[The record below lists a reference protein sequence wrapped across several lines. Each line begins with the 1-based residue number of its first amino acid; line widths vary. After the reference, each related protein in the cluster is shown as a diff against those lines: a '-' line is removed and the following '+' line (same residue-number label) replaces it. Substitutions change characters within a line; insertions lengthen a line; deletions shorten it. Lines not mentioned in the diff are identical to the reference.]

1 MPRVAAG
8 TGGSKKARS
17 TVQEQA
23 RRLLENAARVR
34 IKLTS
39 LTNNVV
45 SRGQLNLPQFNAL
58 SAVAMSGPLNMTQ
71 LTEALC
77 VSTAAATNVMDK
89 LVDLG
94 LAKRGRHKSDRRVVL
109 VEATPK
115 GRRTVEV
122 LERDFIAI
130 FSHLLERLSEEERE
144 AFVGI
149 YERLNRILW
158 DEPPEV
164 T

>member
-1 MPRVAAG
+1 
-8 TGGSKKARS
+8 
-17 TVQEQA
+17 VQEQA
-23 RRLLENAARVR
+23 KRLLENAARVR

-45 SRGQLNLPQFNAL
+45 SRGQLNIPQFNAL
-58 SAVAMSGPLNMTQ
+58 SALAMSGPMNMTH
-71 LTEALC
+71 LTEALY

-94 LAKRGRHKSDRRVVL
+94 LAKRGRDESDRRVVL
-109 VEATPK
+109 VEATAK

-122 LERDFIAI
+122 LERDFIAV
-130 FSHLLERLSEEERE
+130 FSHLLEHLSEEERE

-149 YERLNRILW
+149 YERLNQILW